1 MCLTTPSIPDP
12 SQRAKDKT
20 SKPHG
25 HEHHRRNQKVRFHRQ
40 TLRPAAKKLKLMK
53 SKICQLHLLAV
64 LIAALFIV
72 PVDAGAQTTEKVRI
86 AYASNSLAFLV
97 PFVAKDRGFYTKHG
111 IEAELIQ
118 VRPNVAMAALLSG
131 DIDYVELIGSI
142 IRSAGRGAPV
152 RAISTSI
159 KAPFFSFAANN
170 KFKTVRD
177 LKGAT
182 IGVTAIGGTNYVST
196 RLTLRHYGL
205 DPDKDVKLLAIGDEK
220 LMYEAFK
227 IGRVDCVVVAPPF
240 SVILRREGFPLLAHT
255 GELLNFPF
263 SGLGTTLDKIG
274 KNRAQARKLLR
285 GEIEALR
292 FIRANPAGTTDVI
305 RKRFSMD
312 EKLARESYDVVVDAF
327 SRDGRVP
334 LEGVEILL
342 DIEKSAKQ
350 IPQNITAEMVVDNS
364 LADEALKELGR

>member
-1 MCLTTPSIPDP
+1 M
-12 SQRAKDKT
+12 KVM
-20 SKPHG
+20 G
-25 HEHHRRNQKVRFHRQ
+25 HKVHR
-40 TLRPAAKKLKLMK
+40 LY
-53 SKICQLHLLAV
+53 LLAV
-64 LIAALFIV
+64 LLSAILIV
-72 PVDAGAQTTEKVRI
+72 PVNSKAQTSEKIRI
-86 AYASNSLAFLV
+86 AIASHSLAFLV
-97 PFVAKDRGFYTKHG
+97 PFVAKDRGLYAKHG
-111 IEAELIQ
+111 IEAEIIQ

-131 DIDYVELIGSI
+131 DIDYVELIGSV

-159 KAPFFSFAANN
+159 KAPFFSFAANS
-170 KFKTVRD
+170 KFKTIKD

-182 IGVTAIGGTNYVST
+182 IGVTAIGGTNYIST

-205 DPDKDVKLLAIGDEK
+205 DPDKDVKILAIGDEK

-274 KNRAQARKLLR
+274 KNRLQIRKLLR

-292 FIRANPAGTTDVI
+292 FVRANPAGTTEVI
-305 RKRFSMD
+305 RKRFNMD
-312 EKLARESYDVVVDAF
+312 EKMARESYEVVVDAF

-342 DIEKSAKQ
+342 GIEKAANQ
-350 IPQNITAEMVVDNS
+350 IPQNVTAEMVVDNT
-364 LADEALKELGR
+364 LVDETLKELGR

>member
-1 MCLTTPSIPDP
+1 MNP
-12 SQRAKDKT
+12 
-20 SKPHG
+20 
-25 HEHHRRNQKVRFHRQ
+25 
-40 TLRPAAKKLKLMK
+40 MK
-53 SKICQLHLLAV
+53 SIIHQLRLLAV
-64 LIAALFIV
+64 LIAALLTA
-72 PVDAGAQTTEKVRI
+72 PTDPQAQTTEKVRI

-97 PFVAKDRGFYTKHG
+97 PFVAKDRGLYAKHG

-131 DIDYVELIGSI
+131 DIDYVELIGSV

-159 KAPFFSFAANN
+159 KAPFFSFAANS
-170 KFKTVRD
+170 KFKTIKD

-205 DPDKDVKLLAIGDEK
+205 DPDKDVKILAIGDEK
-220 LMYEAFK
+220 LMYEAFR

-292 FIRANPAGTTDVI
+292 FVRANPAGTTDVI

>member
-1 MCLTTPSIPDP
+1 
-12 SQRAKDKT
+12 
-20 SKPHG
+20 
-25 HEHHRRNQKVRFHRQ
+25 
-40 TLRPAAKKLKLMK
+40 MK
-53 SKICQLHLLAV
+53 SIIHQLRLLAV
-64 LIAALFIV
+64 LIAALLTA
-72 PVDAGAQTTEKVRI
+72 PTDPQAQTTEKVRI

-97 PFVAKDRGFYTKHG
+97 PFVAKDRGLYTKHG

-131 DIDYVELIGSI
+131 DIDYVELIGSV

-159 KAPFFSFAANN
+159 KAPFFSFAANS
-170 KFKTVRD
+170 KFKTIKD

-205 DPDKDVKLLAIGDEK
+205 DPDKDVKILAIGDEK
-220 LMYEAFK
+220 LMYEAFR

-274 KNRAQARKLLR
+274 KNRVQARKLLR

-292 FIRANPAGTTDVI
+292 FVRANPAGTTDVI

>member
-1 MCLTTPSIPDP
+1 
-12 SQRAKDKT
+12 
-20 SKPHG
+20 
-25 HEHHRRNQKVRFHRQ
+25 
-40 TLRPAAKKLKLMK
+40 MK
-53 SKICQLHLLAV
+53 STICPLQLLTVLVAAL
-64 LIAALFIV
+64 LIA
-72 PVDAGAQTTEKVRI
+72 PVDSPAQTTEKVRI

-97 PFVAKDRGFYTKHG
+97 PFVAKDRGLYTKHG

-159 KAPFFSFAANN
+159 KAPFFSFAANS
-170 KFKTVRD
+170 KFKTIKD
-177 LKGAT
+177 LRGAT

-205 DPDKDVKLLAIGDEK
+205 DPDKDVKILAIGDEK

-240 SVILRREGFPLLAHT
+240 SVILRREGFSLLAHT

-292 FIRANPAGTTDVI
+292 FVRANPTGTTDVI

>member
-1 MCLTTPSIPDP
+1 
-12 SQRAKDKT
+12 
-20 SKPHG
+20 
-25 HEHHRRNQKVRFHRQ
+25 
-40 TLRPAAKKLKLMK
+40 MK
-53 SKICQLHLLAV
+53 SIIHQLRLLTV
-64 LIAALFIV
+64 LIAALLTA
-72 PVDAGAQTTEKVRI
+72 PTDPQAQTTEKVRI

-97 PFVAKDRGFYTKHG
+97 PFVAKDRGLYAKHG

-131 DIDYVELIGSI
+131 DIDYVELIGSV

-159 KAPFFSFAANN
+159 KAPFFSFAANS
-170 KFKTVRD
+170 KFKTIKD

-205 DPDKDVKLLAIGDEK
+205 DPDKDVKILAIGDEK
-220 LMYEAFK
+220 LMYEAFR

-292 FIRANPAGTTDVI
+292 FVRANPAGTTDVI

>member
-1 MCLTTPSIPDP
+1 
-12 SQRAKDKT
+12 
-20 SKPHG
+20 
-25 HEHHRRNQKVRFHRQ
+25 
-40 TLRPAAKKLKLMK
+40 MK
-53 SKICQLHLLAV
+53 SKLCPLQISTV
-64 LIAALFIV
+64 LIAALLV
-72 PVDAGAQTTEKVRI
+72 VSVDCRAQTAEKVRI

-97 PFVAKDRGFYTKHG
+97 PFVAKDRGFYAKHG

-159 KAPFFSFAANN
+159 KAPFFSFAANS
-170 KFKTVRD
+170 KFKTIKD

-205 DPDKDVKLLAIGDEK
+205 DPDKDVKILAIGDEK

-227 IGRVDCVVVAPPF
+227 IGRVDSVVVAPPF

-285 GEIEALR
+285 GEIESLR
-292 FIRANPAGTTDVI
+292 FVRANPAGTTEVI

-312 EKLARESYDVVVDAF
+312 EKLARESYDVVVEAF

-342 DIEKSAKQ
+342 GIEKAANQ
-350 IPQNITAEMVVDNS
+350 IPQNVTAEMVVDNTLVDETLRD
-364 LADEALKELGR
+364 LAR

>member
-1 MCLTTPSIPDP
+1 
-12 SQRAKDKT
+12 
-20 SKPHG
+20 
-25 HEHHRRNQKVRFHRQ
+25 
-40 TLRPAAKKLKLMK
+40 MK

-64 LIAALFIV
+64 LIAALLIV
-72 PVDAGAQTTEKVRI
+72 PVDSRAQTTEKVRI

-170 KFKTVRD
+170 KFKTIKD

>member
-1 MCLTTPSIPDP
+1 
-12 SQRAKDKT
+12 
-20 SKPHG
+20 
-25 HEHHRRNQKVRFHRQ
+25 
-40 TLRPAAKKLKLMK
+40 MK
-53 SKICQLHLLAV
+53 SIIRQLQLLVV
-64 LIAALFIV
+64 LIAALLTA
-72 PVDAGAQTTEKVRI
+72 PTNPQAQTTEKVRI

-97 PFVAKDRGFYTKHG
+97 PFVAKDRGFYAKHG

-159 KAPFFSFAANN
+159 KAPFFSFAANS
-170 KFKTVRD
+170 KFKTIKD

-205 DPDKDVKLLAIGDEK
+205 DPDKDVKILAIGDEK
-220 LMYEAFK
+220 LMYEAFR

-263 SGLGTTLDKIG
+263 SGLGTTLDKIA

>member
-1 MCLTTPSIPDP
+1 MKTT
-12 SQRAKDKT
+12 
-20 SKPHG
+20 
-25 HEHHRRNQKVRFHRQ
+25 
-40 TLRPAAKKLKLMK
+40 
-53 SKICQLHLLAV
+53 ICQMLAV
-64 LIAALFIV
+64 LFAVLLIV
-72 PVDAGAQTTEKVRI
+72 PANSEAETSEKVRI
-86 AYASNSLAFLV
+86 AIASHSLAFLV
-97 PFVAKDRGFYTKHG
+97 PFVAKDRGLYAKHG
-111 IEAELIQ
+111 IEAEIIQ

-170 KFKTVRD
+170 KFKTIKD

-205 DPDKDVKLLAIGDEK
+205 DPDKDVKILAIGDEK

-227 IGRVDCVVVAPPF
+227 IGRVDSVVVAPPF

-263 SGLGTTLDKIG
+263 SGLGTTLDKIS
-274 KNRAQARKLLR
+274 KSRMQIRKLLR

-292 FIRANPAGTTDVI
+292 FVHANPAGTTEVI
-305 RKRFSMD
+305 RKRFSME
-312 EKLARESYDVVVDAF
+312 EKMARESYEVVVGAF

-342 DIEKSAKQ
+342 GIEKAANQ
-350 IPQNITAEMVVDNS
+350 IPQNITAEMVVDNT
-364 LADEALKELGR
+364 LVDEILKELAR

>member
-1 MCLTTPSIPDP
+1 M
-12 SQRAKDKT
+12 K
-20 SKPHG
+20 H
-25 HEHHRRNQKVRFHRQ
+25 KVHRFHV
-40 TLRPAAKKLKLMK
+40 
-53 SKICQLHLLAV
+53 LAV
-64 LIAALFIV
+64 LVAALLIV
-72 PVDAGAQTTEKVRI
+72 AADSYSQTTEKVRI

-97 PFVAKDRGFYTKHG
+97 PFVAKDRGLYTKYG
-111 IEAELIQ
+111 VDAELIQ

-159 KAPFFSFAANN
+159 KAPFFSFAANS
-170 KFKTVRD
+170 KFKTIKD

-182 IGVTAIGGTNYVST
+182 IGVTAIGGTNYIST

-205 DPDKDVKLLAIGDEK
+205 DPDKDVKILAIGDEK

-292 FIRANPAGTTDVI
+292 FVRANPAGTTDVI
-305 RKRFSMD
+305 RKRFNMD

-364 LADEALKELGR
+364 LADEVLKELGR

>member
-1 MCLTTPSIPDP
+1 
-12 SQRAKDKT
+12 
-20 SKPHG
+20 
-25 HEHHRRNQKVRFHRQ
+25 
-40 TLRPAAKKLKLMK
+40 MK
-53 SKICQLHLLAV
+53 SKICPLQLLVV
-64 LIAALFIV
+64 LIAALVIV
-72 PVDAGAQTTEKVRI
+72 PADSRAQTTEKVRI

-159 KAPFFSFAANN
+159 KAPFFSFAANS
-170 KFKTVRD
+170 KFKTIKD

-205 DPDKDVKLLAIGDEK
+205 DPDKDVKILAIGDEK

-292 FIRANPAGTTDVI
+292 FVRANPAGTTDVI
-305 RKRFSMD
+305 RKRFNMD

>member
-1 MCLTTPSIPDP
+1 
-12 SQRAKDKT
+12 
-20 SKPHG
+20 
-25 HEHHRRNQKVRFHRQ
+25 
-40 TLRPAAKKLKLMK
+40 MK
-53 SKICQLHLLAV
+53 SKICPLQLHTI
-64 LIAALFIV
+64 LIAAFLIV
-72 PVDAGAQTTEKVRI
+72 SVDCRAQTAEKVRI

-97 PFVAKDRGFYTKHG
+97 PFVAKDRGLYAKHG

-131 DIDYVELIGSI
+131 DIDYVELIGSV

-159 KAPFFSFAANN
+159 KAPFFSFAANS
-170 KFKTVRD
+170 KFKTLKD

-182 IGVTAIGGTNYVST
+182 IGVTAIGGTNYIST

-205 DPDKDVKLLAIGDEK
+205 DPDKDVKILAIGDEK

-227 IGRVDCVVVAPPF
+227 IGRVDSVVVAPPF

-263 SGLGTTLDKIG
+263 SGLGTTLDKIV
-274 KNRAQARKLLR
+274 KSRAQARKLLR

-292 FIRANPAGTTDVI
+292 FVRANPAGTTDVI

-312 EKLARESYDVVVDAF
+312 EKLARESYDVVVEAF

-342 DIEKSAKQ
+342 GIEKAANQ

-364 LADEALKELGR
+364 LAEEALKELAR

>member
-1 MCLTTPSIPDP
+1 
-12 SQRAKDKT
+12 
-20 SKPHG
+20 
-25 HEHHRRNQKVRFHRQ
+25 
-40 TLRPAAKKLKLMK
+40 MK
-53 SKICQLHLLAV
+53 NKICKGRLSAV
-64 LIAALFIV
+64 IIAALFIT
-72 PVDAGAQTTEKVRI
+72 AAHSQAQTTEKVRI

-142 IRSAGRGAPV
+142 IRSAGKGAPV

-170 KFKTVRD
+170 KFKTIKD

-205 DPDKDVKLLAIGDEK
+205 DPDKDVKILAIGDEK

-240 SVILRREGFPLLAHT
+240 SVILRRDGFPLLAHT

-292 FIRANPAGTTDVI
+292 FVRANPAGTTDVI
-305 RKRFSMD
+305 RKRFNMD

-350 IPQNITAEMVVDNS
+350 IPPNITAEMVVDNS

>member
-1 MCLTTPSIPDP
+1 
-12 SQRAKDKT
+12 
-20 SKPHG
+20 
-25 HEHHRRNQKVRFHRQ
+25 
-40 TLRPAAKKLKLMK
+40 MK

-64 LIAALFIV
+64 LIAALLIV
-72 PVDAGAQTTEKVRI
+72 PVDSRAQTAEKVRI

-142 IRSAGRGAPV
+142 IRSAAKGAPV

-159 KAPFFSFAANN
+159 KAPFFSFVANS
-170 KFKTVRD
+170 KFKTIKD

-205 DPDKDVKLLAIGDEK
+205 DPDKDVKILAIGDEK
-220 LMYEAFK
+220 VMYEAFK
-227 IGRVDCVVVAPPF
+227 IGRVDSIVVAPPF
-240 SVILRREGFPLLAHT
+240 SVILRREGFPLLANT

-292 FIRANPAGTTDVI
+292 FVRANPAGTTDVI
-305 RKRFSMD
+305 RKRFNMD

-334 LEGVEILL
+334 LEGVETLL

-350 IPQNITAEMVVDNS
+350 IPPNITAEMVVDNS
-364 LADEALKELGR
+364 LADEALKELAR

>member
-1 MCLTTPSIPDP
+1 
-12 SQRAKDKT
+12 
-20 SKPHG
+20 
-25 HEHHRRNQKVRFHRQ
+25 
-40 TLRPAAKKLKLMK
+40 MK
-53 SKICQLHLLAV
+53 SIIRQLQLLVV
-64 LIAALFIV
+64 LIAALLTA
-72 PVDAGAQTTEKVRI
+72 PTNPQAQTTEKVRI

-97 PFVAKDRGFYTKHG
+97 PFVAKDRGFYAKHG

-159 KAPFFSFAANN
+159 KAPFFSFAANS
-170 KFKTVRD
+170 KFKTIKD

-205 DPDKDVKLLAIGDEK
+205 DPDEDVKILAIGDEK
-220 LMYEAFK
+220 LMYEAFR

-263 SGLGTTLDKIG
+263 SGLGTTLDKIA

>member
-1 MCLTTPSIPDP
+1 
-12 SQRAKDKT
+12 
-20 SKPHG
+20 
-25 HEHHRRNQKVRFHRQ
+25 
-40 TLRPAAKKLKLMK
+40 MK
-53 SKICQLHLLAV
+53 SKICQLHLSAV
-64 LIAALFIV
+64 LIAALLIV
-72 PVDAGAQTTEKVRI
+72 PVDSRAQTTEKVRI

-142 IRSAGRGAPV
+142 IRSAGKGAPV

-159 KAPFFSFAANN
+159 KAPFFSFAANS
-170 KFKTVRD
+170 KFKTIKD

-205 DPDKDVKLLAIGDEK
+205 DPDKDVKILAIGDEK

-240 SVILRREGFPLLAHT
+240 SVILRRAGFPLLAHT

-292 FIRANPAGTTDVI
+292 FVRANPAGTTDVI
-305 RKRFSMD
+305 RKRFNMD

-334 LEGVEILL
+334 LEGVETLL

-350 IPQNITAEMVVDNS
+350 IPPNITAEMVVDNS
-364 LADEALKELGR
+364 LADEALKELAR